1 MKLHRLAA
9 LCALTIPLAAVAAPA
24 LSRVAPV
31 AAGARTERA
40 DQRARA
46 GLALAD
52 LDWLAGAWTG
62 KGLGGDV
69 ELHWSKPTGGSMVGM
84 SRLVQNGKT
93 GFFEFILIEQD
104 EQGVT
109 LRFQH
114 FNPGFAA
121 WEKNGPLV
129 LDLVESGNGRAVFQ
143 SRDPKQSPARMVYSL
158 RDERGLGVL
167 FDSPEAFG
175 GPISFELLYE
185 RER

>member
-24 LSRVAPV
+24 LARVAPLH
-31 AAGARTERA
+31 AE
-40 DQRARA
+40 DELSDARA
-46 GLALAD
+46 SRQISELAF
-52 LDWLAGAWTG
+52 LAGAWTG
-62 KGLGGDV
+62 TGLGGDV
-69 ELHWSKPTGGSMVGM
+69 ELHWTKPAGGSMAGM
-84 SRLVQNGKT
+84 TRLVQDGKA
-93 GFFEFILIEQD
+93 GFFEFILIEQG

-114 FNPGFAA
+114 FNPGYAA

-129 LDLVESGNGRAVFQ
+129 LELVETTSGRAVFQ

-158 RDERGLGVL
+158 RDDDGLGVL

-175 GPISFELLYE
+175 GPISFELIYE
-185 RER
+185 RAR